1 MNESSAISKSTPSGV
16 AADPV
21 QTPDVQ
27 AKQIPAQ
34 RVDSQPIKT
43 GLVLGGGGARGCYEI
58 GAWQAF
64 HECGVHFDCVAGTS
78 IGALVGAIYVQ
89 HTLKPLVDFVYT
101 MSPAMIAEG
110 MPEMPDSLRDIRSHR
125 EELIRF
131 FQKYIRQGTDISPLK
146 DAIHRMF
153 DWTLFSESTVD
164 FACMTINVTKMQ
176 GEAFFKKDMTEENAE
191 SVILASA
198 SCFPAFPMLKMGN
211 DYYIDGG
218 MEDNLPIG
226 LAQEMGAQKIVA
238 IDVHGPGRE
247 KPLPSDG
254 SVVYMQPVID
264 LNNFLDFREDS
275 CIRSLHLGYLETMK
289 RYDRFCGYVFTF
301 TQPSWPR
308 LYMISQYVAM
318 HLDRYGI
325 TPDNALAARCFHM
338 TLGYDPAP
346 LFTQPSWPRLYMIS
360 QYVAMHLDR
369 YGITPDN
376 ALAAR
381 CFHMTLGYDP
391 APLNNRYTDNY
402 AGGRLIEALAL
413 AVGVEPVQLMSLEYF
428 LTSLKD
434 RTDRIPPLKQPGKI
448 RQSLSLLQSS
458 SHDQI
463 ISFLHAA
470 LVHHGGR
477 LPMVLEPLRKL
488 FETEYILACTWYC
501 LKDYLK

>member
-21 QTPDVQ
+21 ETPDVQ
-27 AKQIPAQ
+27 AMQNPAQ
-34 RVDSQPIKT
+34 RVDSQLIKT

-275 CIRSLHLGYLETMK
+275 CVRSLHLGYLETMK
-289 RYDRFCGYVFTF
+289 RYDRFCGYVFT
-301 TQPSWPR
+301 
-308 LYMISQYVAM
+308 
-318 HLDRYGI
+318 
-325 TPDNALAARCFHM
+325 
-338 TLGYDPAP
+338 
-346 LFTQPSWPRLYMIS
+346 FTQPSWPRLYMIS

>member
-1 MNESSAISKSTPSGV
+1 MQN
-16 AADPV
+16 
-21 QTPDVQ
+21 
-27 AKQIPAQ
+27 PAQ
-34 RVDSQPIKT
+34 RVDSQLIKT

-346 LFTQPSWPRLYMIS
+346 L
-360 QYVAMHLDR
+360 
-369 YGITPDN
+369 
-376 ALAAR
+376 
-381 CFHMTLGYDP
+381 
-391 APLNNRYTDNY
+391 NNRYTDNY

-477 LPMVLEPLRKL
+477 LPMGLEPLRKL

>member
-1 MNESSAISKSTPSGV
+1 MQN
-16 AADPV
+16 
-21 QTPDVQ
+21 
-27 AKQIPAQ
+27 PAQ
-34 RVDSQPIKT
+34 RVDSQLIKT

-78 IGALVGAIYVQ
+78 IGALVSAIYVQ

-275 CIRSLHLGYLETMK
+275 CVRSLHLGYLETMK
-289 RYDRFCGYVFTF
+289 RYDRFCGYVFT
-301 TQPSWPR
+301 
-308 LYMISQYVAM
+308 
-318 HLDRYGI
+318 
-325 TPDNALAARCFHM
+325 
-338 TLGYDPAP
+338 
-346 LFTQPSWPRLYMIS
+346 FTQPSWPRLYMIS

>member
-1 MNESSAISKSTPSGV
+1 MNETKAMTQL
-16 AADPV
+16 AADSSQAETASAKGQV
-21 QTPDVQ
+21 QKP
-27 AKQIPAQ
+27 
-34 RVDSQPIKT
+34 RT

-64 HECGVHFDCVAGTS
+64 NECGVHFDCVAGTS

-101 MSPAMIAEG
+101 MSPAMIATD
-110 MPEMPDSLRDIRSHR
+110 MPVVPDKLRDMTAHR

-131 FQKYIRQGTDISPLK
+131 FRKYIRQGTDISPLK

-153 DWTLFSESTVD
+153 DWKLFSESPVD

-226 LAQEMGAQKIVA
+226 LAQQMGAEKIVA

-254 SVVYMQPVID
+254 SVMYLQPVID

-275 CIRSLHLGYLETMK
+275 CVRSLHLGYLETMK
-289 RYDRFCGYVFTF
+289 RYDRFCGYVYTF
-301 TQPSWPR
+301 TLVSWPR
-308 LYMISQYVAM
+308 LYMISQYVTM
-318 HLDRYGI
+318 HLQNYGI
-325 TPDNALAARCFHM
+325 DPTNELASRCFHA
-338 TLGYDPAP
+338 TLGYAPAP
-346 LFTQPSWPRLYMIS
+346 LQ
-360 QYVAMHLDR
+360 
-369 YGITPDN
+369 
-376 ALAAR
+376 
-381 CFHMTLGYDP
+381 
-391 APLNNRYTDNY
+391 NRFNENY

-413 AVGVEPVQLMSLEYF
+413 SVGVEPVQLTSLGYF
-428 LTSLKD
+428 LTSLED
-434 RTDRIPPLKQPGKI
+434 RLNRIPPLKQPSRI
-448 RQSLSLLQSS
+448 RQSLAMLQSS
-458 SHDQI
+458 SRDQV

-470 LVHHGGR
+470 LVHHNGR
-477 LPMVLEPLRKL
+477 IPIVLDPLKKL

-501 LKDYLK
+501 LQKYLK

>member
-1 MNESSAISKSTPSGV
+1 
-16 AADPV
+16 
-21 QTPDVQ
+21 
-27 AKQIPAQ
+27 
-34 RVDSQPIKT
+34 
-43 GLVLGGGGARGCYEI
+43 
-58 GAWQAF
+58 
-64 HECGVHFDCVAGTS
+64 
-78 IGALVGAIYVQ
+78 
-89 HTLKPLVDFVYT
+89 
-101 MSPAMIAEG
+101 
-110 MPEMPDSLRDIRSHR
+110 
-125 EELIRF
+125 
-131 FQKYIRQGTDISPLK
+131 
-146 DAIHRMF
+146 
-153 DWTLFSESTVD
+153 
-164 FACMTINVTKMQ
+164 
-176 GEAFFKKDMTEENAE
+176 
-191 SVILASA
+191 
-198 SCFPAFPMLKMGN
+198 
-211 DYYIDGG
+211 
-218 MEDNLPIG
+218 
-226 LAQEMGAQKIVA
+226 
-238 IDVHGPGRE
+238 
-247 KPLPSDG
+247 
-254 SVVYMQPVID
+254 MQPVID

-289 RYDRFCGYVFTF
+289 RYDRFCGYVFT
-301 TQPSWPR
+301 
-308 LYMISQYVAM
+308 
-318 HLDRYGI
+318 
-325 TPDNALAARCFHM
+325 
-338 TLGYDPAP
+338 
-346 LFTQPSWPRLYMIS
+346 FTQPSWPRLYMIS

-448 RQSLSLLQSS
+448 RQSLSLLKSS

>member
-1 MNESSAISKSTPSGV
+1 MQNT
-16 AADPV
+16 
-21 QTPDVQ
+21 
-27 AKQIPAQ
+27 AQ
-34 RVDSQPIKT
+34 RVDSQLIKT

-275 CIRSLHLGYLETMK
+275 CVRSLHLGYLETMK

-318 HLDRYGI
+318 HLDRY
-325 TPDNALAARCFHM
+325 D
-338 TLGYDPAP
+338 
-346 LFTQPSWPRLYMIS
+346 
-360 QYVAMHLDR
+360 
-369 YGITPDN
+369 ITPDN

>member
-1 MNESSAISKSTPSGV
+1 MQN
-16 AADPV
+16 
-21 QTPDVQ
+21 
-27 AKQIPAQ
+27 PAQ
-34 RVDSQPIKT
+34 RVDSQLIKT

-346 LFTQPSWPRLYMIS
+346 L
-360 QYVAMHLDR
+360 
-369 YGITPDN
+369 
-376 ALAAR
+376 
-381 CFHMTLGYDP
+381 
-391 APLNNRYTDNY
+391 NNRYTDNY

-488 FETEYILACTWYC
+488 FETEYIFACTWYC

>member
-275 CIRSLHLGYLETMK
+275 CVRSLHLGYLETMK

-346 LFTQPSWPRLYMIS
+346 L
-360 QYVAMHLDR
+360 
-369 YGITPDN
+369 
-376 ALAAR
+376 
-381 CFHMTLGYDP
+381 
-391 APLNNRYTDNY
+391 NNRYMDNY

-434 RTDRIPPLKQPGKI
+434 RIDRIPPLKQPGKI

>member
-1 MNESSAISKSTPSGV
+1 MQN
-16 AADPV
+16 
-21 QTPDVQ
+21 
-27 AKQIPAQ
+27 PAQ
-34 RVDSQPIKT
+34 RVDSQLIKT

-211 DYYIDGG
+211 DYSIDGG

-275 CIRSLHLGYLETMK
+275 CVRSLHLGYLETMK
-289 RYDRFCGYVFTF
+289 RYDRFCGYVFT
-301 TQPSWPR
+301 
-308 LYMISQYVAM
+308 
-318 HLDRYGI
+318 
-325 TPDNALAARCFHM
+325 
-338 TLGYDPAP
+338 
-346 LFTQPSWPRLYMIS
+346 FTQPSWPRLYMIS

>member
-1 MNESSAISKSTPSGV
+1 MQNT
-16 AADPV
+16 
-21 QTPDVQ
+21 
-27 AKQIPAQ
+27 AQ

-218 MEDNLPIG
+218 MEDNLPIA

-325 TPDNALAARCFHM
+325 TPDNALAARCFH
-338 TLGYDPAP
+338 L
-346 LFTQPSWPRLYMIS
+346 
-360 QYVAMHLDR
+360 
-369 YGITPDN
+369 
-376 ALAAR
+376 
-381 CFHMTLGYDP
+381 TLGYDP

-470 LVHHGGR
+470 LVHHGGP

>member
-1 MNESSAISKSTPSGV
+1 MQN
-16 AADPV
+16 
-21 QTPDVQ
+21 
-27 AKQIPAQ
+27 PAQ
-34 RVDSQPIKT
+34 RVDSQLIKT

-110 MPEMPDSLRDIRSHR
+110 MTEMPDSLRDIRSHR

-346 LFTQPSWPRLYMIS
+346 L
-360 QYVAMHLDR
+360 
-369 YGITPDN
+369 
-376 ALAAR
+376 
-381 CFHMTLGYDP
+381 
-391 APLNNRYTDNY
+391 NNRYTDNY